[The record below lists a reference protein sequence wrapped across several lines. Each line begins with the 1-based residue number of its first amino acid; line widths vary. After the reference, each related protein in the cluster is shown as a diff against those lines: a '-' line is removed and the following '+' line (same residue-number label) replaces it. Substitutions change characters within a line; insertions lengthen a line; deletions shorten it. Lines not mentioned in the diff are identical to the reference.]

1 MPLRRRRQP
10 RNIASF
16 VARAVVGHEL
26 ADDGV
31 VSLLVPRFRAR
42 WMQWLQG
49 RLRKPYI
56 RVKLDELGSATWL
69 LIDGRRTVTE
79 IGEEL
84 HRKFGAKIEPLSQRL
99 GFFIGLLRR
108 NKFIELEEPQ
118 ETPAGI
124 EPE

>member
-1 MPLRRRRQP
+1 MPLRKRRQP

-16 VARAVVGHEL
+16 VAKAVVGHEL

-42 WMQWLQG
+42 WMQWLQN
-49 RLRKPYI
+49 RLPRPHM
-56 RVKLDELGSATWL
+56 RVKLDELGSAAWL

-84 HRKFGAKIEPLSQRL
+84 HGKFGAKIEPVNQRI